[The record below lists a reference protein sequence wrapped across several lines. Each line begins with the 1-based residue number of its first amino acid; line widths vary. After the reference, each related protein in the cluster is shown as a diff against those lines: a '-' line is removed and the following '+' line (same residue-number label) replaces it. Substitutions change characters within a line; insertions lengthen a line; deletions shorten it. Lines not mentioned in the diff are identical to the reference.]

1 MAINLIT
8 EKMRNPQ
15 NNGWIPLR
23 QIVQNDDGSIDTLYL
38 DAEGNPLNFPGPFEI
53 KDGKISAIDT
63 ATALNRLGIS
73 WGETEAPAIGDA
85 NTIYIQ
91 LIEAE

>member
-1 MAINLIT
+1 MATLIT

-15 NNGWIPLR
+15 NENQWIPLR
-23 QIVQNDDGSIDTLYL
+23 KIVDNDGTIDVLYL

-53 KDGKISAIDT
+53 KDGKVSPIDT
-63 ATALNRLGIS
+63 VTALNRLGIS
-73 WGETEAPAIGDA
+73 WGTLPAEPTGDP